1 MIKLNIRRLMQEGF
15 CEFKT
20 SPDYT
25 VQMTTKANFKYSN
38 FRNSKDTI
46 LVKVTETN
54 KNTL

>member
-1 MIKLNIRRLMQEGF
+1 MQEGF

-38 FRNSKDTI
+38 FKNSKDTI

>member
-25 VQMTTKANFKYSN
+25 VQMSTKANFKYSN
-38 FRNSKDTI
+38 FKNNKDTI
-46 LVKVTETN
+46 LVKVTKPN